1 MSGSGAELLFG
12 SKNIDTADSSASG
25 ASVSVTAGQDAIAMV
40 KYAGSDEEIE
50 LVRGSNNFDLEGLNV
65 SLKGTFGYKD
75 DGSGNTV
82 RDKEAEEITFTSNVD
97 TEKIVTAISD
107 LVKEYNEIVDLVN
120 KQMSTRPDRD
130 YYPLTADQKSEMSEK
145 EIELWENKAKEGILF
160 GSSELRGL
168 ASDLRFTLS
177 AEDQFMMK
185 EFGLT
190 VSSSWTDNGKLSLD
204 ENKLKAA
211 LQTNLEGVREAFTKT
226 ANAAT
231 GARDGFATNLKNT
244 MNKYVGLYGDTKGI
258 LIEKAGS
265 TKSPTSVLDNE
276 ILSQMNDIDKMLE
289 TLKMRLS
296 SEQDRYIKQF
306 TQLETLISQMN
317 SQSSYLSGLGF

>member
-1 MSGSGAELLFG
+1 M
-12 SKNIDTADSSASG
+12 
-25 ASVSVTAGQDAIAMV
+25 
-40 KYAGSDEEIE
+40 
-50 LVRGSNNFDLEGLNV
+50 
-65 SLKGTFGYKD
+65 
-75 DGSGNTV
+75 
-82 RDKEAEEITFTSNVD
+82 
-97 TEKIVTAISD
+97 
-107 LVKEYNEIVDLVN
+107 
-120 KQMSTRPDRD
+120 
-130 YYPLTADQKSEMSEK
+130 
-145 EIELWENKAKEGILF
+145 
-160 GSSELRGL
+160 

-177 AEDQFMMK
+177 AEDQIMMK

-276 ILSQMNDIDKMLE
+276 ILTQMNDIDKMLE